1 MDEEL
6 LARLTSVYRDLHR
19 HPELSSQEHRT
30 AGVVT
35 AWLRDLGLEVLEGIG
50 GTGVVGILRNGPG
63 PTVALRAD
71 MDALPVA
78 GETGLPYAS
87 TVDGVM
93 HACGHDVHV
102 TCLLGAATTL
112 DAVRSGPAF
121 AATDSLKVTLH
132 GTGGHGS
139 RPESTVDPV
148 VMAAATVLRL
158 QTLVAREVAA
168 TDTAVLTV
176 GALNAGTK
184 ANIIPDRAE
193 LLLNVRSYDESV
205 RSHLLDAIGRVV
217 RAESDASAAPRP
229 PDVEHLQS
237 APAVVNDADAALRAS
252 AALEGVVGAGRVV
265 DPGPVTGSEDV
276 GVLATAAGAPLVF
289 WLLGGADPAAFA
301 GASTPE
307 QLMRAMAAGR
317 ATG

>member
-1 MDEEL
+1 
-6 LARLTSVYRDLHR
+6 
-19 HPELSSQEHRT
+19 
-30 AGVVT
+30 
-35 AWLRDLGLEVLEGIG
+35 
-50 GTGVVGILRNGPG
+50 
-63 PTVALRAD
+63 
-71 MDALPVA
+71 
-78 GETGLPYAS
+78 
-87 TVDGVM
+87 
-93 HACGHDVHV
+93 
-102 TCLLGAATTL
+102 
-112 DAVRSGPAF
+112 
-121 AATDSLKVTLH
+121 
-132 GTGGHGS
+132 
-139 RPESTVDPV
+139 
-148 VMAAATVLRL
+148 MAAATVLRL

-252 AALEGVVGAGRVV
+252 AALEGSWAPVGWST
-265 DPGPVTGSEDV
+265 PGPSP
-276 GVLATAAGAPLVF
+276 AARTSGCWP
-289 WLLGGADPAAFA
+289 AFA

>member
-1 MDEEL
+1 M
-6 LARLTSVYRDLHR
+6 
-19 HPELSSQEHRT
+19 
-30 AGVVT
+30 
-35 AWLRDLGLEVLEGIG
+35 LEGIG

-229 PDVEHLQS
+229 PDVEHLHS

-276 GVLATAAGAPLVF
+276 GVLASLRRCLDPRTADACDGRPALQPLAALRAGRGP
-289 WLLGGADPAAFA
+289 DPA
-301 GASTPE
+301 GRRRRPDRGSPG
-307 QLMRAMAAGR
+307 LAGR
-317 ATG
+317 LIRRDGGRARDRVSVGPAGHGVRTSL

>member
-1 MDEEL
+1 M
-6 LARLTSVYRDLHR
+6 
-19 HPELSSQEHRT
+19 
-30 AGVVT
+30 
-35 AWLRDLGLEVLEGIG
+35 LEGIG

-78 GETGLPYAS
+78 EETGLPYAS

-276 GVLATAAGAPLVF
+276 GVLASLRPGL
-289 WLLGGADPAAFA
+289 
-301 GASTPE
+301 
-307 QLMRAMAAGR
+307 AGR
-317 ATG
+317 LIRRDGGRARDRVSVGPAGHGVRTSL